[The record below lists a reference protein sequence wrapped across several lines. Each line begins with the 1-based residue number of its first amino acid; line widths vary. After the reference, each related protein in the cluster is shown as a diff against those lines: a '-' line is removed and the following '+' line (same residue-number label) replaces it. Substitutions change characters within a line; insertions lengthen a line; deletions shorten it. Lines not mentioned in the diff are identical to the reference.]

1 MKLFKKFVF
10 LIFAVFVISIV
21 TNVTAYATETEQD
34 KQSEEDVFVGVNF
47 YVTFKNAQTGGD
59 VFIWLQNKTTEQF
72 YSVSL
77 PDANGNTI
85 FSLLPLGDYTMIN
98 SEIRSTNGYIDNDC
112 EVILNDFTLD
122 LSKLDWEIEIIAKL
136 KPYDAD
142 RTTKEEEVEVTPSE
156 PVATDVNRIIEEL
169 PQYLKDIFS
178 EKIEEDNKYFPNM
191 TVYEIQMWYVENI
204 SEFINNNK
212 IDKDLDFF
220 TEKLAEWA
228 EWVGNGK
235 EDKWLNPLFNV
246 CVKPYNKNDTVTLY
260 EIQKKIFDFIKD
272 YYDETGKSL
281 DFSNWN
287 YDEIFMFSNITPEV
301 LDILKNG
308 ADEAPTSE
316 PIVITPVEVQP
327 VVTVT
332 STPVPTVE
340 PAKETI
346 VTEEPT
352 PSPAPAEN
360 KFLSILKSAWFTIL
374 LLVVI
379 AVVGIVI
386 KIKYKKKNL

>member
-142 RTTKEEEVEVTPSE
+142 RTTKEEVEVTSSE

-191 TVYEIQMWYVENI
+191 TVYEIQMWYV
-204 SEFINNNK
+204 SEVEAFIASGRCE
-212 IDKDLDFF
+212 
-220 TEKLAEWA
+220 EKKTYII
-228 EWVGNGK
+228 N
-235 EDKWLNPLFNV
+235 
-246 CVKPYNKNDTVTLY
+246 
-260 EIQKKIFDFIKD
+260 
-272 YYDETGKSL
+272 
-281 DFSNWN
+281 
-287 YDEIFMFSNITPEV
+287 
-301 LDILKNG
+301 
-308 ADEAPTSE
+308 
-316 PIVITPVEVQP
+316 
-327 VVTVT
+327 
-332 STPVPTVE
+332 
-340 PAKETI
+340 
-346 VTEEPT
+346 
-352 PSPAPAEN
+352 
-360 KFLSILKSAWFTIL
+360 
-374 LLVVI
+374 
-379 AVVGIVI
+379 
-386 KIKYKKKNL
+386 